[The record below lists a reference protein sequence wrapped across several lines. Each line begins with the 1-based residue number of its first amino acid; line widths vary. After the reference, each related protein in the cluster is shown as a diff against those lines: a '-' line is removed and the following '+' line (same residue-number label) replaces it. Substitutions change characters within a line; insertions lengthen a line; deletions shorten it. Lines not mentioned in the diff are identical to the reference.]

1 MLTESSLDSRMFY
14 MGNLLISALATACI
28 LAAVEAFLLQ
38 LGKWRGLLG
47 LALNTIFC
55 LTLGVSLRYLTP
67 YVLGST
73 FVGLVLSLLVEQIF
87 TGVEKGDLPKRIP
100 PR

>member
-1 MLTESSLDSRMFY
+1 

-28 LAAVEAFLLQ
+28 LSAVEVFLLP

-47 LALNTIFC
+47 LAFSAGFC
-55 LTLGVSLRYLTP
+55 MLLDVGLRYQTP
-67 YVLGST
+67 YILGST
-73 FVGLVLSLLVEQIF
+73 FVGLILSLLVEQIF
-87 TGVEKGDLPKRIP
+87 TGVEKGNLPKRIP

>member
-1 MLTESSLDSRMFY
+1 
-14 MGNLLISALATACI
+14 MGTLLISALATACI
-28 LAAVEAFLLQ
+28 LSAIEAFLLP

-47 LALNTIFC
+47 IGLNLLFC
-55 LTLGVSLRYLTP
+55 LTLKVGLRVLLP

-73 FVGLVLSLLVEQIF
+73 FVGLTLSLLVDQIF
-87 TGVEKGDLPKRIP
+87 TGLPKGDLPRRVP

>member
-1 MLTESSLDSRMFY
+1 

-28 LAAVEAFLLQ
+28 LSAVEAFLLP

-47 LALNTIFC
+47 LAFSAGFC
-55 LTLGVSLRYLTP
+55 MLLDVGLRYLTP
-67 YVLGST
+67 YILGST
-73 FVGLVLSLLVEQIF
+73 FVGLILSLLVEQIF
-87 TGVEKGDLPKRIP
+87 TGVEKGNLPKRIP

>member
-1 MLTESSLDSRMFY
+1 

-28 LAAVEAFLLQ
+28 LAAVEAFLLR

-47 LALNTIFC
+47 LALNIIFC
-55 LTLGVSLRYLTP
+55 LTLGVGLRYLIP

-100 PR
+100 SR

>member
-1 MLTESSLDSRMFY
+1 MFY

-28 LAAVEAFLLQ
+28 LSAVEAFLLP

-47 LALNTIFC
+47 LALSAGFC
-55 LTLGVSLRYLTP
+55 VLLDVGLRYLAP
-67 YVLGST
+67 YILGST
-73 FVGLVLSLLVEQIF
+73 FVGLILSLLVEQIF
-87 TGVEKGDLPKRIP
+87 IGVEKGNLPKRIP